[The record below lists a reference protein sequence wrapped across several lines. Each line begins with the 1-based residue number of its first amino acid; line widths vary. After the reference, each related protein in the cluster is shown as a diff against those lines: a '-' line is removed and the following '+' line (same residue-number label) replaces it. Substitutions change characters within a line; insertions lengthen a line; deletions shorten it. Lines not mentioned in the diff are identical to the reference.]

1 MASHAQ
7 QIESQRVSIPL
18 NTGDTVSGI
27 LSLPISP
34 NPALPVNIVL
44 AHGAA
49 NDMNNPLICA
59 LAQGFALNG
68 FSCLRFNFLY
78 REKGKKSVDP
88 EHRLVHAWDQAIK
101 YMKKA
106 TGYSHTIA
114 MGKSLGARIAA
125 QATAAGQIKPDQL
138 IFLGY
143 PLHAPG
149 KKDKLRDAH
158 LYEIKTPMLFFE
170 GTRDPF
176 CDLDQLDQVLKKL
189 TCPADL
195 MVIEG
200 ANHSFDL
207 PKADPRKEEDI
218 HGLIIDK
225 CLNWMNKME
234 N

>member
-1 MASHAQ
+1 M
-7 QIESQRVSIPL
+7 ESKKSNQAVSIPL
-18 NTGDTVSGI
+18 DTGDTISGI

-34 NPALPVNIVL
+34 ALPTNIVL

-59 LAQGFALNG
+59 VAQGLAQKG
-68 FSCLRFNFLY
+68 FSCLRFNLLY
-78 REKGKKSVDP
+78 RETGRKSVDP
-88 EHRLVHAWDQAIK
+88 EHRLVHVWDQAIG
-101 YMKKA
+101 YMKKV
-106 TGYSHTIA
+106 TGYNHTIA

-149 KKDKLRDAH
+149 RKDKLRDAP

-176 CDLDQLDQVLKKL
+176 CDLDQLGRVLKKL
-189 TCPADL
+189 PCPADL

-225 CLNWMNKME
+225 CLDWMGKMA